1 MAEDKKSFVLY
12 CDLIHTFEKLTDVE
26 AGQLIKHLLAYVND
40 RSPKSERIIE
50 VMFEPIKQQLKR
62 DLIKYE
68 SKRKQWSEA
77 GKASAIKR
85 KQASTDVESRSTDS
99 TVSVNVNDSD
109 SVNDSVIQKSIVY
122 EEKNPTSKN
131 SETNEVKKATSSN
144 PVPKTKPVQSNLERF
159 KNDTISKESMSKFV
173 NALGRPLTINRI
185 MQLSDAHDIA
195 FKEKHSHATY
205 SKWCE
210 YFRYFL
216 EKHRET
222 KQSEDQTPP
231 PYRKKLN

>member
-40 RSPKSERIIE
+40 RSPQSDRIIE

-68 SKRKQWSEA
+68 SKRKQWSQA
-77 GKASAIKR
+77 GKASAYKR
-85 KQASTDVESRSTDS
+85 KQALTDVENRSTDS
-99 TVSVNVNDSD
+99 TVSVNDNVSV
-109 SVNDSVIQKSIVY
+109 SVNVSDNVIQKDIVHGDSKKDTTSKKI
-122 EEKNPTSKN
+122 ETGDSLPTSK
-131 SETNEVKKATSSN
+131 
-144 PVPKTKPVQSNLERF
+144 PIQSNLERF
-159 KNDTISKESMSKFV
+159 KNDTTSKETMSKYV
-173 NALGRPLTINRI
+173 RALGRPLTIKRI
-185 MQLSDAHDIA
+185 IDLAEAHDIA
-195 FKEKHSHATY
+195 FNEKHSHANY
-205 SKWCE
+205 GKWCE

-222 KQSEDQTPP
+222 KQAEDPTYEP